1 MGLVHG
7 VYDAK
12 AEGFLPGGVS
22 IHNCMSAHGPDLA
35 TYNRATAFV
44 AEALRSGINTVP
56 KGQAE
61 AARAIGLDFTTSLS
75 NVVLPQ
81 AFRGAIAP
89 LVFTALLA
97 TFDTW
102 LLVAVYVAIACVVTL
117 TGLYLGRDPEVDEV
131 DQAPSST
138 LSVDSR

>member
-1 MGLVHG
+1 LRYTGSSLAYTLAG
-7 VYDAK
+7 V
-12 AEGFLPGGVS
+12 
-22 IHNCMSAHGPDLA
+22 
-35 TYNRATAFV
+35 
-44 AEALRSGINTVP
+44 
-56 KGQAE
+56 
-61 AARAIGLDFTTSLS
+61 IG
-75 NVVLPQ
+75 
-81 AFRGAIAP
+81 GAIAP